1 REGDR
6 PGHLERA
13 RHGQDLDLV
22 AGFLEPGASAR
33 DQHVVEMFVEAGF
46 DDQEA
51 GHGFSG
57 IARIWAGAPHWHCGS
72 PVISLV
78 AHGSRTSATGRC
90 VHAGP
95 MGRSPTIDRSY
106 PSSPTSECRVLV
118 SRIMSC
124 TPSSARICAPTP

>member
-1 REGDR
+1 
-6 PGHLERA
+6 GHYMGISHLTLLETA
-13 RHGQDLDLV
+13 SSNITPLTLLDALPIY
-22 AGFLEPGASAR
+22 E
-33 DQHVVEMFVEAGF
+33 
-46 DDQEA
+46 QEA

-72 PVISLV
+72 PVSSLV